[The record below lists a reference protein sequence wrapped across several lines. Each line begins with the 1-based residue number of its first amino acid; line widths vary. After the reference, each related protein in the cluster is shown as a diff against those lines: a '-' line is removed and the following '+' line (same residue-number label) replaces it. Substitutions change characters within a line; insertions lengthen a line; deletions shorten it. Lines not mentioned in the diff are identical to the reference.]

1 MTPEETIVE
10 IRLLGFKAWWSANV
24 KGELLRRLC
33 QKAWRRADRL
43 TFLNKRFP
51 LPEGWYWGD
60 SWNGSSFDIVLY
72 QTRDGTTYRLGRL
85 RLKKQ

>member
-10 IRLLGFKAWWSANV
+10 IRLLGFDAWWSANV

-33 QKAWRRADRL
+33 QKAWRRDDRL
-43 TFLNKRFP
+43 TFLSQRFP
-51 LPEGWYWGD
+51 LPEGYHWQD
-60 SWNGSSFDIVLY
+60 SWNGGSFDIVLY
-72 QTRDGTTYRLGRL
+72 QRRNGTVYSFGRV